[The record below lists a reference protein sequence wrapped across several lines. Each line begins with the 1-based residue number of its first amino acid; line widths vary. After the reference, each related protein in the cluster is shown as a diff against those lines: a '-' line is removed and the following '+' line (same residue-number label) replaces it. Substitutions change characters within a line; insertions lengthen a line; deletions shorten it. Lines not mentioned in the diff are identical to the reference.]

1 MVQKPEVGRET
12 ECVAEWWF
20 LFGLV
25 AFPTVAMSV
34 ILFSAIGI
42 GDQV

>member
-1 MVQKPEVGRET
+1 MGKRPEVGHET

-25 AFPTVAMSV
+25 ACPTVAMSV